1 MTGTAEE
8 VAVVAAED
16 DDVDCDYDGD
26 DVHEG
31 EVAGMKKLDS
41 VEEQKEGLG
50 SVAAVEAG
58 KKMNDY
64 DGGDGDDDDGENV
77 EVVAVVE
84 EVVPQ

>member
-58 KKMNDY
+58 KMNDY
-64 DGGDGDDDDGENV
+64 DGGGDDDDDGENV
-77 EVVAVVE
+77 EVVEVVE